1 LVGHVYDADN
11 NEPLIG
17 VTIKIKGEKGG
28 AISDLNGEYQIN
40 VNSRSEL
47 VFSYVGYKTKSV
59 LVGDLGILDVKMESD
74 NQILNGVV
82 VVGAGTQK
90 RISVTGA
97 ITSIGGGELRA
108 PSASLTNNLA
118 GQLAGVISMTSS
130 GEPGSASD
138 FYIRGVG
145 TFGGRATPL
154 ILLDDVEISANDLN
168 NIPAESIKT
177 VSVLKDASA
186 TAIYGARGANGVML
200 IRVR

>member
-1 LVGHVYDADN
+1 M
-11 NEPLIG
+11 
-17 VTIKIKGEKGG
+17 
-28 AISDLNGEYQIN
+28 
-40 VNSRSEL
+40 
-47 VFSYVGYKTKSV
+47 
-59 LVGDLGILDVKMESD
+59 GDLGILDVKMESD

-200 IRVR
+200 IRVC